1 MKKIIKRDGRLVDFD
16 QNKIIDAVLA
26 AKWSWWYCHG

>member
-1 MKKIIKRDGRLVDFD
+1 MKIKKRDGRVVAFD

-26 AKWSWWYCHG
+26 AFKWWVKLR